1 MEMDISQYKE
11 LFITEAQEHLDSL
24 NKFLLQLESDPDNVD
39 IVTEIFRS
47 AHTLKGMSATMG
59 YDQLTELAHEM
70 ENLLEHLRSGD
81 CPVTTDVVDTLFACF
96 DTLGSIIYAIAED
109 RPEQIDFSSLVS
121 EIRAIVEGL
130 TSTRETEV
138 TGEDGRRAARRKEV
152 SAAKE
157 EPDREPEEKIAD
169 SGTEQT
175 AAPEETPL
183 VEPEPAEAEAV
194 SELVLSEE
202 DRLRYQEVPETSVLR
217 LKVELDSE
225 CLLKSVRVFMVFK
238 KLAQFGEVLAS
249 LPPVEELEDE
259 KFGNEFHVTIATR
272 EPKEKVEKALLAI
285 AEIAEVTVETL
296 LEPSAGP
303 TLRGEVKEAART
315 DNRTRM
321 TVAKKTQ
328 SVRVNIARLDV
339 LMNLVGELVIN
350 RTRLSEISSGFELT
364 ELREALDQT
373 ARLTAELQDEVMKTR
388 MVPVE
393 HVFNRF
399 PRMMRDL
406 AKSQG
411 KDVKFVI
418 EGKEIELDRTILDE
432 ISDPLIHMLRNAV
445 DHGIAVPEKRLE
457 KRKPA
462 QGTIRLSA
470 YRDRN
475 YVAIEVDDDGEG
487 MDTEKTFDRALQRG
501 LIGEDERSQLSNDD
515 ILRIIS
521 IPGFST
527 SDEVSGVSG
536 RGVGMDAVKSK
547 AESLGGFVI
556 VETTPG
562 VGTKITLKLPLTLA
576 IVQALLV
583 EVSGETYAIPLGT
596 VRETH
601 VVEAVEIKTIRN
613 HEAIFLRE
621 ETIPL
626 LRLDGFLECD
636 RVLNGSKPFPV
647 VVTEIG
653 PRLIALGVHSL
664 IGQQEIV
671 ISTLDKFLKRVDGFA
686 GATILGNGRVA
697 LILDIPSLM

>member
-1 MEMDISQYKE
+1 
-11 LFITEAQEHLDSL
+11 
-24 NKFLLQLESDPDNVD
+24 
-39 IVTEIFRS
+39 
-47 AHTLKGMSATMG
+47 
-59 YDQLTELAHEM
+59 
-70 ENLLEHLRSGD
+70 
-81 CPVTTDVVDTLFACF
+81 
-96 DTLGSIIYAIAED
+96 
-109 RPEQIDFSSLVS
+109 
-121 EIRAIVEGL
+121 
-130 TSTRETEV
+130 
-138 TGEDGRRAARRKEV
+138 
-152 SAAKE
+152 
-157 EPDREPEEKIAD
+157 
-169 SGTEQT
+169 
-175 AAPEETPL
+175 
-183 VEPEPAEAEAV
+183 
-194 SELVLSEE
+194 
-202 DRLRYQEVPETSVLR
+202 
-217 LKVELDSE
+217 
-225 CLLKSVRVFMVFK
+225 
-238 KLAQFGEVLAS
+238 
-249 LPPVEELEDE
+249 
-259 KFGNEFHVTIATR
+259 
-272 EPKEKVEKALLAI
+272 
-285 AEIAEVTVETL
+285 
-296 LEPSAGP
+296 
-303 TLRGEVKEAART
+303 
-315 DNRTRM
+315 
-321 TVAKKTQ
+321 
-328 SVRVNIARLDV
+328 
-339 LMNLVGELVIN
+339 
-350 RTRLSEISSGFELT
+350 
-364 ELREALDQT
+364 
-373 ARLTAELQDEVMKTR
+373 
-388 MVPVE
+388 
-393 HVFNRF
+393 
-399 PRMMRDL
+399 
-406 AKSQG
+406 
-411 KDVKFVI
+411 
-418 EGKEIELDRTILDE
+418 
-432 ISDPLIHMLRNAV
+432 
-445 DHGIAVPEKRLE
+445 PEKRLE
-457 KRKPA
+457 KGKPA

-487 MDTEKTFDRALQRG
+487 MDTEKTFDRALQKG
-501 LIGEDERSQLSNDD
+501 LIGEDERSQLSNED

-583 EVSGETYAIPLGT
+583 EISGETYAIPLGT

-626 LRLDGFLECD
+626 LRLDGLLECD